1 MRKCSAGACPPQGS
15 GWGSAKST
23 VPIRCT
29 KPQLPLFIPWYAG
42 TSRHERFV
50 RKQMVPVSPAGPF
63 TPAQAGIQGRTVCI
77 ALPPIHRRER
87 IEVRVKR
94 SPDTS
99 HSREQ
104 KGRLVALGVV
114 PSKNHP
120 AGRQTSAENTRR
132 SPAVPAESLPQCYNY
147 ETNVRS
153 IPPPDVGPARGAA
166 LCGNR
171 EGLGVLGRL
180 PQDRFYK
187 RKNAKQKL
195 RRHAAG

>member
-1 MRKCSAGACPPQGS
+1 MG
-15 GWGSAKST
+15 
-23 VPIRCT
+23 
-29 KPQLPLFIPWYAG
+29 
-42 TSRHERFV
+42 
-50 RKQMVPVSPAGPF
+50 
-63 TPAQAGIQGRTVCI
+63 
-77 ALPPIHRRER
+77 
-87 IEVRVKR
+87 VKR
-94 SPDTS
+94 SPATS

-132 SPAVPAESLPQCYNY
+132 SPAVPAESLPQCYHY
-147 ETNVRS
+147 ETKVRS

-171 EGLGVLGRL
+171 EDLGGLGRL

-187 RKNAKQKL
+187 RKNTKQKL
-195 RRHAAG
+195 RRHAAGYRSRSYGRPTRGIGIPCAHAHLCPRSPVPTLKGLTIRQYMLYFFHN